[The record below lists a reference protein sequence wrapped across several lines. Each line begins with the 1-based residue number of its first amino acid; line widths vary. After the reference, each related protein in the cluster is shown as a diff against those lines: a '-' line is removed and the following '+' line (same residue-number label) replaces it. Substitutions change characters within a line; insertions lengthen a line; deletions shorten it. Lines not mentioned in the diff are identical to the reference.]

1 MLYTLVRYKIKDQCD
16 FETNMN
22 IEPNDNLKQSFKS
35 TSKSND
41 SIENVDET

>member
-1 MLYTLVRYKIKDQCD
+1 MRYKIKDQCD

-22 IEPNDNLKQSFKS
+22 IEPNDNLKQLFEN
-35 TSKSND
+35 TSKTND